1 MIENS
6 SQVPD
11 MVQQVA
17 QLAAELEQQLNHRL
31 KPLDL
36 TAGNY
41 FYLLKIAANPGI
53 MQREFSEVVHVNP
66 STITRAVNHLIDQG
80 LVDKKSH
87 PRDGR
92 ATRLFLTSNGEQVA
106 SQVQVIIDEVN
117 QQLITTTNEPL
128 PGYQQVAALRA
139 QVAHL

>member
-6 SQVPD
+6 SSVPD
-11 MVQQVA
+11 MAQQVA
-17 QLAAELEQQLNHRL
+17 QLAAELDQRLNQRL
-31 KPLDL
+31 KGLNL

-92 ATRLFLTSNGEQVA
+92 ATRLFLTSMGEKIA
-106 SQVQVIIDEVN
+106 EQVQVVVDEVN
-117 QQLITTTNEPL
+117 QQLLTTTAPAL
-128 PGYQQVAALRA
+128 PGYEQVAVLRTQVAAL
-139 QVAHL
+139 